1 MIDRQ
6 FDTKV
11 QGSASSIGKQYLL
24 YSFEAAWIV
33 RTFGHITGPNVK
45 EIGSSEIKGM
55 TNHKLDFSDP
65 AAQGV
70 SARRLRRAAEL
81 HLQRGRLEAVGEG
94 LQEHRR
100 RDQPRRRRA
109 GQEGGGRGGRPHRR
123 KSFKGRQIYVG
134 INVNLPYH

>member
-6 FDTKV
+6 FDTKE

-24 YSFEAAWIV
+24 FSFEAVGIV
-33 RTFGHITGPNVK
+33 CNFGHITGPNVK

-65 AAQGV
+65 AAPGV

-81 HLQRGRLEAVGEG
+81 HLQRRRLEAVGEG

-123 KSFKGRQIYVG
+123 KSLKAGVADIMFI
-134 INVNLPYH
+134 LLLM